1 MGVALAACRR
11 IAGSSRAGSARS
23 ADNLRLPDR
32 QFPVGPQ
39 STRAGRCGLTA
50 MRRDALRQK
59 LFTRRAGILAGGQAL
74 LLAAIGGRVLQRPDV
89 WSPRPSALSHAE
101 PPPPPPG

>member
-74 LLAAIGGRVLQRPDV
+74 LLAPLGGRACQP
-89 WSPRPSALSHAE
+89 PTFY
-101 PPPPPPG
+101 PPPPPALSAPHRPTS

>member
-32 QFPVGPQ
+32 QFSVGPQ

-59 LFTRRAGILAGGQAL
+59 LFTRRAGILAGAQAL
-74 LLAAIGGRVLQRPDV
+74 LLAAIGGRGDQPHSVC
-89 WSPRPSALSHAE
+89 S
-101 PPPPPPG
+101 PPPTVLPDQN